1 MNQRPRRDAV
11 ANRDTTDTLLAKQK
25 RRTSAQVQRDKQIA
39 ARAAAAAKVEKTT
52 TAAQKRKRV
61 AAFEDQLCRED
72 QQREKNM
79 ARPDLA
85 DHVSG
90 IVLKS

>member
-52 TAAQKRKRV
+52 TAAQERKRV
-61 AAFEDQLCRED
+61 AAFEDQPYRED

-79 ARPDLA
+79 AHPDLA